1 MNNRKND
8 KSSERHPYEDS
19 TFSHHEPCPQCQRNG
34 GDWNGDNLAR
44 YSDGHG
50 FCHVCGY
57 YETAQGGSGRMD
69 RQKDP
74 VPFDPVPVDAFMALK
89 ARGITQ
95 ETCEHFGYGIGK
107 AGGKYCHIAPLYDH
121 EGILVAQ
128 HLRFEG
134 KEFRWRGS
142 ASEAVLFG
150 QTLWR
155 RGGRKVIV
163 TEGEIDCLSISQ
175 LQGNKWPVVSLP
187 NGSSSGAKY
196 IRASL
201 EWLESFDEVVFA
213 FDMDE
218 PGQKAA
224 KECALLLSP
233 GKAKIARLP
242 MKDANECLVAG
253 KGKELID
260 ALWGAVPYR
269 PDGIRSG
276 AELWEDIKK
285 PPPAGYEIPYP
296 GLNGKLG
303 GVRLGELVLFTAG
316 SGIGKSTIVNE
327 IAYHLM
333 MTHGL
338 TLGVMALEENPAR
351 NARRYLGIHLNKP
364 LHLPAAHAS
373 VPEADLKAAFD
384 AVMGNGKWYIYDH
397 FGSSDIDTLLSKLRY
412 LAVGLDCKAIVLDH
426 ISIVVSGLDESE
438 GESERKIIDKLMT
451 RLRSLIEETGIL
463 VLAVVHLK
471 RPDKGKSYN
480 EGRPVSLTDL
490 RGSGSLEQVSDVVVS
505 LERDQQ
511 GDEPDTAT
519 IRVLKNRPLG
529 ITGLAGTVRYDRE
542 TGRLLPCDDGDGTG
556 GAAYGFQKEETPTVS
571 SPQQSLPPWD
581 TAEGDGNTKE
591 QPQQEKEF

>member
-1 MNNRKND
+1 MNSRKND
-8 KSSERHPYEDS
+8 KSSERHSYEDS
-19 TFSHHEPCPQCQRNG
+19 TFSHHEPCPQCRRNG
-34 GDWNGDNLAR
+34 GDRNGDNLAR

-50 FCHVCGY
+50 YCHACGY

-69 RQKDP
+69 RQKGP
-74 VPFDPVPVDAFMALK
+74 VPFDPVPVTFMPLK

-107 AGGKYCHIAPLYDH
+107 VGDKYCHAAPLYDH
-121 EGILVAQ
+121 EGVLVAQ

-142 ASEAVLFG
+142 ASKAALFG
-150 QTLWR
+150 QNLWR
-155 RGGRKVIV
+155 RGGRKAIV

-224 KECALLLSP
+224 RECALLLSP

-242 MKDANECLVAG
+242 MKDANDCLVAG

-260 ALWGAVPYR
+260 ALRPALRYR

-276 AELWEDIKK
+276 AELWDDIRK
-285 PPPAGYEIPYP
+285 PPPAGYDIPYP
-296 GLNGKLG
+296 GLNAKLG

-327 IAYHLM
+327 LAYHLM
-333 MTHGL
+333 MAHGL

-351 NARRYLGIHLNKP
+351 NARRYLGIRLNKP

-412 LAVGLDCKAIVLDH
+412 LAVGLGCKAIVLDH

-438 GESERKIIDKLMT
+438 GESERKVIDKLMT

-519 IRVLKNRPLG
+519 VRVLKNRPLG

-542 TGRLLPCDDGDGTG
+542 TGRLLPCGDGDGMG
-556 GAAYGFQKEETPTVS
+556 GAAYGFQKEGTPAA
-571 SPQQSLPPWD
+571 SPQSPPPPWED
-581 TAEGDGNTKE
+581 SGNTRE
-591 QPQQEKEF
+591 QQEKEF